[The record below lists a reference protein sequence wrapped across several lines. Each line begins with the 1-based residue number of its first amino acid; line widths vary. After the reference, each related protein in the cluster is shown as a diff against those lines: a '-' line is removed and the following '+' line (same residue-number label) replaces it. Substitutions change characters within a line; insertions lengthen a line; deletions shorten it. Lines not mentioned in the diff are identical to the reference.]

1 MNKHSE
7 VMWLRIPA
15 DLKERIEKIARA
27 EHRTLAS
34 QVVIFLER
42 VPELQPKQP
51 TKVKAN
57 Q

>member
-1 MNKHSE
+1 MNKQDE

-27 EHRTLAS
+27 EHRTLAA

-42 VPELQPKQP
+42 IPELQPKQP
-51 TKVKAN
+51 TKVKI